1 MKNLKLT
8 IEYDGTNYSGFQR
21 QSNGYTVQEELEK
34 AITKVV
40 SHNIILYCAGRTDA
54 GVHANCQVC
63 NFFTSSKISENGL
76 NIALNSLLPMDI
88 SCYEVCEVYETFN
101 ARYSAKSRRYQ
112 YFILNREPKSAIK
125 GRYAWHVRKQ
135 LDLNEMQKAISAFI
149 GTQDFRAFSHA
160 KKDEITIRNVISMT
174 ISKKEDMIVIDISAN
189 SFLRSMV
196 RNIVG
201 TLVEVG
207 MGKRAAETIQEI
219 IDSKDR
225 RKAGICAPAKGLF
238 LKSVEY

>member
-1 MKNLKLT
+1 MRNLKLI

-21 QSNGYTVQEELEK
+21 QSNGNTVQEELEK
-34 AITKVV
+34 AISKIVT
-40 SHNIILYCAGRTDA
+40 HNIILYCAGRTDA

-63 NFFTSSKISENGL
+63 NFFTSSKISESGL
-76 NIALNSLLPMDI
+76 NISLNSLLPTDI
-88 SCYEVCEVYETFN
+88 SCHEVSEVDKTFN

-112 YFILNREPKSAIK
+112 YFILNREAKSAIK

-135 LDLNEMQKAISAFI
+135 LDLNEIQKASSAFI

-160 KKDEITIRNVISMT
+160 KEDEITIRTVTSMT
-174 ISKKEDMIVIDISAN
+174 INKEEDMIIIDISAN

-196 RNIVG
+196 RNVIG

-207 MGKRAAETIQEI
+207 MGKRSAETIKEI

-225 RKAGICAPAKGLF
+225 RKAGMCAPAKGLF